1 MKKMWK
7 IPGLLVLLIL
17 LVLVR
22 MMEET
27 FFYDPFM
34 YFFQG
39 CRCENPEVFPGYWYF
54 NVALRFLV
62 NTVISLVIIYV
73 VFQNMASVKF
83 SALLYLILF
92 VILFPLFI
100 YLMEHVQK
108 DDYLAVFYVR
118 RFLVQPVLIL
128 LLLPALYYQRLKEK
142 RVRSKGD
149 F

>member
-1 MKKMWK
+1 MKKFWK
-7 IPGLLVLLIL
+7 IPVLLVLLIL

-22 MMEET
+22 MLEET

-34 YFFQG
+34 HFFQG
-39 CRCENPEVFPGYWYF
+39 CMCEDPEVFPGQWYF
-54 NVALRFLV
+54 NVALRFLI
-62 NTVISLVIIYV
+62 NTLISLAIIYV
-73 VFQNMASVKF
+73 VFQSKAAVKF

-118 RFLVQPVLIL
+118 RFLVQPILIL
-128 LLLPALYYQRLKEK
+128 LLLPALYYQRLKDEK
-142 RVRSKGD
+142 A
-149 F
+149 